1 MQLDLY
7 VLTTQG
13 KGSPEVNHRGDVGH
27 TWLHRSKGKSYL
39 DWSQHMETILATFEN
54 TQEQEKKKN
63 KKNPLLSESVLHKGF
78 SRLITKHLLY
88 TRHVLVMTLT
98 SLWS

>member
-39 DWSQHMETILATFEN
+39 DRSQHMETILATFEN
-54 TQEQEKKKN
+54 TQEQKKK
-63 KKNPLLSESVLHKGF
+63 KIFTFRKRV
-78 SRLITKHLLY
+78 T
-88 TRHVLVMTLT
+88 
-98 SLWS
+98 